1 MKCVKVK
8 IEYSKYS
15 QNDSLI
21 FNLNLNTSC
30 MELQLL
36 YYLMLKLSTGP
47 LWCSSNEKIPPLDWF
62 IGLLGCKNLSG
73 PTLTPGEHNHWYW
86 VIWVLTF
93 MILVIFL
100 IYVLLIF
107 LLVLNIVRFISN
119 RYFFLDGVDGVN
131 VLLQPK

>member
-47 LWCSSNEKIPPLDWF
+47 L
-62 IGLLGCKNLSG
+62 
-73 PTLTPGEHNHWYW
+73 
-86 VIWVLTF
+86 
-93 MILVIFL
+93 
-100 IYVLLIF
+100 
-107 LLVLNIVRFISN
+107 
-119 RYFFLDGVDGVN
+119 
-131 VLLQPK
+131 